1 MNDMLKQALEKVRAM
16 SVKEFQR
23 IEKEKGLV
31 LREKEYSPNCDDDF
45 IVILNLECLNLF
57 SENDFKHLYYK
68 NYRYLCNSRTYDL
81 LKSKRNKEKT
91 NYAEYCTTD
100 NLSGVYIGLG
110 VA

>member
-1 MNDMLKQALEKVRAM
+1 MNDVLKQALEKVRTM
-16 SVKEFQR
+16 SVEEFQK

-31 LREKEYSPNCDDDF
+31 LREKECSSNSDDDF
-45 IVILNLECLNLF
+45 IIILNLECLNLF

-68 NYRYLCNSRTYDL
+68 KYRYFCNSETHDL

-91 NYAEYCTTD
+91 NYAKYCATD
-100 NLSGVYIGLG
+100 NLNGVNIGFG